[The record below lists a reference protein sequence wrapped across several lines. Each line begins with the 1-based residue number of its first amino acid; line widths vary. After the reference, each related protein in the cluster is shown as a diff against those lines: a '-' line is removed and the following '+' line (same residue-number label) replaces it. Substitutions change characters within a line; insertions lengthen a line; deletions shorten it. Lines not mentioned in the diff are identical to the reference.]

1 MSTVHVGEDVVSD
14 REQGG
19 FSAVMRTEAMLG

>member
-1 MSTVHVGEDVVSD
+1 MSTVHVEEEAVSD

-19 FSAVMRTEAMLG
+19 FSRLMKTEAMLG